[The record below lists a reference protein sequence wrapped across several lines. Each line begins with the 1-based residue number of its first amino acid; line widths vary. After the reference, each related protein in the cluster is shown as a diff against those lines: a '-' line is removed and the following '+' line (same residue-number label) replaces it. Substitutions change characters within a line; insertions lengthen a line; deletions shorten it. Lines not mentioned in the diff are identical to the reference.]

1 MLEIISSQPRCAHGY
16 CWGRAGGQDTLRLT
30 ISMLNLCAL
39 LALGAWVHFN
49 GMPHWTTNAGAILI
63 GSTALF
69 SLNLGFLALSGQRHS
84 PAMGNSP
91 GYANTLAAIRESRAS
106 SIDALRR
113 SSMQALYDAASPL
126 GALSA
131 ERLTEAAGLLQRR
144 GEYDKALEQLADAP
158 VAREILSLANHVN
171 TTPDDDAIIR
181 LEGLLAFIHSREP
194 DEGTLEILESVDV
207 RLDALYPDEAFDPP
221 TVDPSGGSAPSA
233 PSAQAAAPLRDI
245 NYEDV
250 VNATLRIVPLEKISG
265 LALSERRAL
274 FSRVRSIMQKTGNL
288 PDASEISEI
297 ETWVAANSH

>member
-1 MLEIISSQPRCAHGY
+1 
-16 CWGRAGGQDTLRLT
+16 
-30 ISMLNLCAL
+30 MLNLCAL

-91 GYANTLAAIRESRAS
+91 GYANALAAIREGRAS
-106 SIDALRR
+106 SVDALRR

-221 TVDPSGGSAPSA
+221 TVDPSGGGAPSAPSA
-233 PSAQAAAPLRDI
+233 PSAPTAQAAAPLRDI

-250 VNATLRIVPLEKISG
+250 VSATLRIVPLEKISG

>member
-1 MLEIISSQPRCAHGY
+1 
-16 CWGRAGGQDTLRLT
+16 
-30 ISMLNLCAL
+30 MLNLCAL

-91 GYANTLAAIRESRAS
+91 GYANALAAIREGRAS
-106 SIDALRR
+106 SVDALRR

-207 RLDALYPDEAFDPP
+207 RLDALYPDDAFDPP
-221 TVDPSGGSAPSA
+221 TVEPSGDTAPSA
-233 PSAQAAAPLRDI
+233 PTAQAAAPLRDI

>member
-1 MLEIISSQPRCAHGY
+1 
-16 CWGRAGGQDTLRLT
+16 
-30 ISMLNLCAL
+30 MLNFCAL
-39 LALGAWVHFN
+39 LALGAWVYFN

-144 GEYDKALEQLADAP
+144 GEYDRALEQLADAP